1 MTPGT
6 DRAIILGDRLA
17 IRRRAA
23 GALAAALLLSGLG
36 LTGCGVVSAVNN
48 VKTDVAS
55 NKALIDQFTNSLKSG
70 AAKPFEATYVTTGGS
85 PTKIV
90 YAVRQPNGLLF
101 RETAAGSGGSEVSN
115 ADIIVNSSGE
125 YSCSPPSAGSG
136 SGSGS
141 GSGGTC
147 RKLGKAGAAARNQI
161 LDFYTPSHWVAFL
174 RDFSVAAGFAG
185 DKVTSSSLTVNGFRM
200 KCVDFRAAGVAGTS
214 RICTTAQGI
223 LGYVRVASDTTSFEI
238 TSYSSSPPASLFTLP
253 PGAKVTTP
261 RQGTA

>member
-1 MTPGT
+1 MTPRT
-6 DRAIILGDRLA
+6 DRPIILGDRLA
-17 IRRRAA
+17 IRRAA
-23 GALAAALLLSGLG
+23 GVLAAALLLSGLG
-36 LTGCGVVSAVNN
+36 LTGCGVVSAVNK
-48 VKTDVAS
+48 VKTDVES

-70 AAKPFEATYVTTGGS
+70 AAKPFEATYVTTGSS

-101 RETAAGSGGSEVSN
+101 RETAAGSRGAEVSN

-125 YSCSPPSAGSG
+125 YSCSPPAA
-136 SGSGS
+136 GSGS

-147 RKLGKAGAAARNQI
+147 RKLGKAGAAAKNQI

-214 RICTTAQGI
+214 KICTTAQGI

-238 TSYSSSPPASLFTLP
+238 TSYSSSPPASLFKLP

-261 RQGTA
+261 KQGTA

>member
-1 MTPGT
+1 MTPRTG
-6 DRAIILGDRLA
+6 RAIILGDHLA
-17 IRRRAA
+17 IRRRAVR
-23 GALAAALLLSGLG
+23 ALAAALLLSGLG
-36 LTGCGVVSAVNN
+36 LTGCGVVSAVNK

-55 NKALIDQFTNSLKSG
+55 NKAVIDQFTNSLKSG
-70 AAKPFEATYVTTGGS
+70 AAKPFEATYVTTGSS

-101 RETAAGSGGSEVSN
+101 RETASGSGGSEASN

-125 YSCSPPSAGSG
+125 YSCSPSSAG

-147 RKLGKAGAAARNQI
+147 RKLGKGDAAARNQI

-185 DKVTSSSLTVNGFRM
+185 DKVTTSSLTVNGFRM

-214 RICTTAQGI
+214 KICTTAQGI

-238 TSYSSSPPASLFTLP
+238 TSYSASPSASLFKLP
-253 PGAKVTTP
+253 PGAKVTAP
-261 RQGTA
+261 NQGTT